1 VTATPEWHP
10 DWHPDPFR
18 RHELRFHDGSL
29 WTEHVSDRG
38 VPSIDTVPVAGGPR
52 SRPPEIETGD
62 GAPPTY
68 GREAARIVPE
78 HATPGATLL
87 DAPVLLVAEPQRG
100 TAGHDGLDCAVL
112 DQRGG
117 LLGTVRTVKE
127 RLLSR
132 LLRMLTSANHREV
145 SRIDLLDPQGTRL
158 VRLDRP
164 ARRMKPRVTVRAS
177 AGAEIGEIVP
187 RMSITRFLFTLE
199 AGGEVVGVLEAA
211 EIDGTG
217 ARVTDT
223 SGRPVART
231 ARTWEVLAA
240 RHHPDAGT
248 HVVEVAPEVVDPL
261 RTLAVAGLLAVDTM
275 LAPAAP

>member
-1 VTATPEWHP
+1 M
-10 DWHPDPFR
+10 
-18 RHELRFHDGSL
+18 
-29 WTEHVSDRG
+29 
-38 VPSIDTVPVAGGPR
+38 
-52 SRPPEIETGD
+52 
-62 GAPPTY
+62 
-68 GREAARIVPE
+68 
-78 HATPGATLL
+78 
-87 DAPVLLVAEPQRG
+87 LLVAEPARG

-117 LLGTVRTVKE
+117 LLGTVRTARE

-145 SRIDLLDPQGTRL
+145 SRIELLDPQGTRL

-164 ARRMKPRVTVRAS
+164 ARRMKPRVTVRGP

-187 RMSITRFLFTLE
+187 RMSITRFLLTLE

-211 EIDGTG
+211 EVDGSG
-217 ARVTDT
+217 ARVTDPA
-223 SGRPVART
+223 GRPVART

-248 HVVEVAPEVVDPL
+248 HVVEVDPQAVEPL
-261 RTLAVAGLLAVDTM
+261 RTLAVAALLAVDTM
-275 LAPAAP
+275 LAPDVS